1 MVGTLAMPLL
11 GPVRRGSAGAALRA
25 RGFTLTELMIVVT
38 VFAVLTSL
46 ALPSYNQFVRNQRV
60 KSASFEVFS
69 SLVQARSEAI
79 TRNASITMAPVSGT
93 TNWANGWTVADA
105 GGTVLRRQEAIAAIT
120 LTGPTSVVYNSSG
133 RLSSASGSFE
143 LTAAGGGITS
153 RCITVDLSGRPVTK
167 ASAC

>member
-1 MVGTLAMPLL
+1 VFVIAFPGRCAFAAPA
-11 GPVRRGSAGAALRA
+11 RALRRM
-25 RGFTLTELMIVVT
+25 RGFTLTELMIVVA
-38 VFAVLTSL
+38 VFAVLTGL

-79 TRNASITMAPVSGT
+79 TRNVSITMAPVSG
-93 TNWANGWTVADA
+93 NWANGWTVTDA
-105 GGTVLRRQEAIAAIT
+105 GGTVLRRQDPIAAVT
-120 LTGPTSVVYNSSG
+120 LTGPASVVYNSSG
-133 RLSSASGSFE
+133 RLSSASGSFG
-143 LTAAGGGITS
+143 LTATGASITS